1 MISRLCFILLI
12 SNSETFDLKEL
23 SDHNLFLKL
32 AIRKGLNRG
41 LCNEIRG
48 GTDIAAPTAQKD
60 LESQRPQTS
69 PFYPS
74 VFDEEDPESI
84 DQIGDPAVADR
95 LFEKGA
101 VSSDDDEEGE
111 GPFPFY
117 NI

>member
-41 LCNEIRG
+41 LCN
-48 GTDIAAPTAQKD
+48 D

-111 GPFPFY
+111 GPFPFH